1 ARVHRDGFAM
11 WRLAP
16 DPSGGAWALDRD
28 NRQLGQVTGLP
39 LANRVFRD
47 YSAEV
52 ARPIEEDADPPR
64 LRLEA
69 SAAIP
74 AAETPVGIACSQRG
88 VLALLT
94 WLDDAVNPADAR
106 LRFLDQRT
114 GELSSPVILNGA
126 RYPYSFAWLST
137 WQIALLQDNTPA
149 EALVFDLSIALQ
161 ALSAD
166 EALPAAIRPDSDYY
180 PLRDHSGGPF
190 LKGVTTPPH
199 YPSTVEGQSPLHPL
213 SYPSFPE
220 RGEAANQIV
229 LDSGDTQTVWHRL
242 YLEAVIPQHTGVKL
256 WLAATAT
263 QDEAVTDWY
272 EHRFGERY
280 SPGDGNIPVGA
291 WTATP
296 SEVPGAA
303 DLLGCPA
310 EPGRSGLFTV
320 LIQRSGRRV
329 RSLCGRF
336 LRVRIELFGDR
347 RTTPEIAGVRAYA
360 SRFSYVQ
367 HYLPELYHEDVFPPD
382 ADVADSS
389 TAADFFERF
398 VDLFEGIL
406 TPLEDKVANA
416 YALMDARTAPEDAL
430 AWLGSWIGLT
440 FDPAYPVDR
449 RRDLLAVAPR
459 LFRARGT
466 LYGLKL
472 ALDTVTGGG
481 VRGGEI
487 VVLEDYKLRRTFVTI
502 LGADLADEDDPL
514 TQGLAVSGNSY
525 VGDTLFLGDEAMER
539 RKEFL
544 ALFRDE
550 LPKSKA
556 EDRAVAAFL
565 DRLAHRVTV
574 LVHQDVAPQ
583 DFKLIRR
590 VVENEAPAHVIPR
603 IFPASYPLLVGMAA
617 LVGVDTYLRGE
628 PPPRPVTLDTS
639 RIGER
644 DYLIRPASLDP
655 RMGG

>member
-1 ARVHRDGFAM
+1 M
-11 WRLAP
+11 
-16 DPSGGAWALDRD
+16 
-28 NRQLGQVTGLP
+28 
-39 LANRVFRD
+39 
-47 YSAEV
+47 
-52 ARPIEEDADPPR
+52 
-64 LRLEA
+64 
-69 SAAIP
+69 
-74 AAETPVGIACSQRG
+74 
-88 VLALLT
+88 
-94 WLDDAVNPADAR
+94 
-106 LRFLDQRT
+106 
-114 GELSSPVILNGA
+114 
-126 RYPYSFAWLST
+126 
-137 WQIALLQDNTPA
+137 
-149 EALVFDLSIALQ
+149 
-161 ALSAD
+161 
-166 EALPAAIRPDSDYY
+166 
-180 PLRDHSGGPF
+180 
-190 LKGVTTPPH
+190 
-199 YPSTVEGQSPLHPL
+199 
-213 SYPSFPE
+213 
-220 RGEAANQIV
+220 
-229 LDSGDTQTVWHRL
+229 
-242 YLEAVIPQHTGVKL
+242 
-256 WLAATAT
+256 
-263 QDEAVTDWY
+263 
-272 EHRFGERY
+272 
-280 SPGDGNIPVGA
+280 
-291 WTATP
+291 
-296 SEVPGAA
+296 
-303 DLLGCPA
+303 
-310 EPGRSGLFTV
+310 
-320 LIQRSGRRV
+320 
-329 RSLCGRF
+329 
-336 LRVRIELFGDR
+336 
-347 RTTPEIAGVRAYA
+347 
-360 SRFSYVQ
+360 
-367 HYLPELYHEDVFPPD
+367 
-382 ADVADSS
+382 ADSS

-502 LGADLADEDDPL
+502 LGADLTDEDDPL

-550 LPKSKA
+550 LPKTKA

-628 PPPRPVTLDTS
+628 LPPRPVTLDTS

-644 DYLIRPASLDP
+644 DYLIRAASLIRGWVGIRDWGLGQD
-655 RMGG
+655 RASWCR